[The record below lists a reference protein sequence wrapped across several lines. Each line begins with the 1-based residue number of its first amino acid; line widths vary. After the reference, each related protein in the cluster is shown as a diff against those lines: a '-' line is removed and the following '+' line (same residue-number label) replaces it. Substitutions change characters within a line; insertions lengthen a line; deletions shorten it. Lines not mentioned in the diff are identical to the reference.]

1 MTSENQFINSYKN
14 KIHLYMETLDAY
26 DFNVFFLKKFKRQDN
41 GNKDVLPYDFA
52 DYRYN
57 KILLKEKLER
67 IKSNNGVLD
76 IAGLGL
82 ITGKISNLTILDIDN
97 VDTFETIKKDLNLTN
112 ETISRCVVKTYRGYQ
127 LYYKYEPSLNSQ
139 SLQPLLNADILND
152 NKQTFAIPCNHSYTY
167 LNTSQNENNS
177 FLNAIKSIDTMP
189 EILKD
194 YLLNISNNNNE
205 TKQTQK
211 DNYNGTTQTHILN
224 ILNSHDIV
232 TTQEEP
238 IILWLDKILDFWK
251 ENKDNTQ
258 LPKHLLERLQI
269 FFCNKDYTIEIWGAW
284 HDLHLRHNFAIHAW
298 TKLNIHDTA
307 NSVPNDKREEF
318 FKFFSA
324 YILKYDLTNA
334 LDIKKVNN
342 IIKWNNPNFVT
353 YDPEW
358 KKYNLYMQEVRL
370 LLEKSQL
377 NYLEPIDI
385 NDEENRDRYV
395 IFLDP
400 RTDKF
405 NLLDMRRNLDS
416 DNPLTIMKGSL
427 KNILNDKKLKKI
439 NPHNIM
445 VAFPISDPLRA
456 ERLYYDMK
464 AKAWYFNKLIE
475 PLASKKV
482 KHYMDLMSNGAIS
495 KNVEP
500 PKATH
505 TLISNIA
512 NYNEEVIEFLYNY
525 IATLLKKP
533 QYGHTAIVLK
543 GIGGVGK
550 SVFTSLLT
558 EIFTLQHCNYVSY
571 ETFIGQFTGFASD
584 KLILIIDETG
594 ENRNTK
600 ENKKFHE
607 QIKRFVANE
616 YISIEKKGK
625 EPYVTKNYL
634 NIFITTNAE
643 GNVLSYNT
651 INRRDNEFISSSK
664 NLSELEPFKTL
675 LKEGKTPI
683 MILKEEI
690 EDLFKYLAS
699 LPFNEELFRKQ
710 IVTKQVNYIYEETT
724 ISYDRIVETLY
735 NGSSDY
741 YTKFLKNGIN
751 AVDVVNELQ
760 KRKHSFILAK
770 ELKEWFGTIATELKR
785 KITFR
790 YGEPKKRNLK
800 FFGGKTTDIFIF
812 KELEFLRYTTQPLM
826 EDIPLENVINNKNDI
841 PPLTEEERE
850 EAERLF

>member
-1 MTSENQFINSYKN
+1 MLLENQFTNSYKN

-52 DYRYN
+52 DYRYS
-57 KILLKEKLER
+57 KITLTEKLER

-112 ETISRCVVKTYRGYQ
+112 ENISRCIVKTYRGYQ

-167 LNTSQNENNS
+167 LNTSQNETNS
-177 FLNAIKSIDTMP
+177 FLNDIKSIDNMP

-194 YLLNISNNNNE
+194 YLLNVSNKNNE
-205 TKQTQK
+205 TKQTY
-211 DNYNGTTQTHILN
+211 NNGTTQSTQTHILN
-224 ILNSHDIV
+224 ILNSNDIV

-269 FFCNKDYTIEIWGAW
+269 FFCNKDYTIEIWGVW
-284 HDLHLRHNFAIHAW
+284 HDLHVRHNFAIHAW

-324 YILKYDLTNA
+324 YVLKYDLTNE

-342 IIKWNNPNFVT
+342 ILKWNNPNFVP

-427 KNILNDKKLKKI
+427 KNILNDK
-439 NPHNIM
+439 
-445 VAFPISDPLRA
+445 
-456 ERLYYDMK
+456 
-464 AKAWYFNKLIE
+464 
-475 PLASKKV
+475 
-482 KHYMDLMSNGAIS
+482 
-495 KNVEP
+495 
-500 PKATH
+500 
-505 TLISNIA
+505 
-512 NYNEEVIEFLYNY
+512 
-525 IATLLKKP
+525 
-533 QYGHTAIVLK
+533 
-543 GIGGVGK
+543 
-550 SVFTSLLT
+550 
-558 EIFTLQHCNYVSY
+558 
-571 ETFIGQFTGFASD
+571 
-584 KLILIIDETG
+584 
-594 ENRNTK
+594 
-600 ENKKFHE
+600 
-607 QIKRFVANE
+607 
-616 YISIEKKGK
+616 
-625 EPYVTKNYL
+625 
-634 NIFITTNAE
+634 
-643 GNVLSYNT
+643 
-651 INRRDNEFISSSK
+651 
-664 NLSELEPFKTL
+664 
-675 LKEGKTPI
+675 
-683 MILKEEI
+683 
-690 EDLFKYLAS
+690 
-699 LPFNEELFRKQ
+699 
-710 IVTKQVNYIYEETT
+710 
-724 ISYDRIVETLY
+724 
-735 NGSSDY
+735 
-741 YTKFLKNGIN
+741 
-751 AVDVVNELQ
+751 
-760 KRKHSFILAK
+760 
-770 ELKEWFGTIATELKR
+770 
-785 KITFR
+785 
-790 YGEPKKRNLK
+790 
-800 FFGGKTTDIFIF
+800 
-812 KELEFLRYTTQPLM
+812 
-826 EDIPLENVINNKNDI
+826 
-841 PPLTEEERE
+841 
-850 EAERLF
+850 